1 MKMEDSLKKFL
12 EEGERLKKFTDSF
25 DLGKKLASL
34 GLSDS
39 IGIQASNMHSMKNFA
54 LPTVRIPEPIQPP
67 KFQTLEE
74 NNNFQS
80 AGALLKRLAES
91 IAKWRQQL
99 PDDVQPAIV
108 AILHG
113 GIQIDVE
120 SLAQESF
127 HGIRIEGKTQGSP
140 CVVLAH
146 QATVQLLCFVQP
158 IKPPEQPRRRIGFV
172 IDGQESQV

>member
-1 MKMEDSLKKFL
+1 MDDLFKKFL
-12 EEGERLKKFTDSF
+12 EEGERLKKLTDSL

-39 IGIQASNMHSMKNFA
+39 IGLQASSMNSMKNIA
-54 LPTVRIPEPIQPP
+54 LPTVRIPEPIQLP

-108 AILHG
+108 AVLHG
-113 GIQIDVE
+113 GIQIDVA

-158 IKPPEQPRRRIGFV
+158 IKSPEQPRKRIGFV
-172 IDGQESQV
+172 IDGEESQV